1 MPSSVAAPT
10 DSTAHGLVTIILPT
24 YNERENILT
33 TVEAVLKAVGDPVE
47 VLVVDDDSPDHT
59 WELVE
64 QLGDARVRVIRRR
77 GVRGLASA
85 VNRGLI
91 DARGELIG
99 WMDVDHSMPAELLS
113 EMVRR
118 TREFPVVIGSRY
130 AAGGGDARPRL
141 RVLTSRWVNGF
152 ASIVLGGGV
161 KDYDSGFIVVRREVF
176 DRVTLLPVGYGAY
189 FIDFIYH
196 CRKRGL
202 EVLELPYTLV
212 DRTLGSSKS
221 MPSLWRFFLQ
231 GLGYILTIFQAR
243 LRP

>member
-1 MPSSVAAPT
+1 MPFSVAAPT
-10 DSTAHGLVTIILPT
+10 DPTARGLVSIILPT

-33 TVEAVLKAVGDPVE
+33 TVGAVLKAVGDPVE
-47 VLVVDDDSPDHT
+47 VLVVDDDSPDQT
-59 WELVE
+59 WKLVE

-91 DARGELIG
+91 EARGELIG

-118 TREFPVVIGSRY
+118 TRQVPVVIGSRY
-130 AAGGGDARPRL
+130 VAGGGDVRPRL
-141 RVLTSRWVNGF
+141 RVLTSRWVNGL

-212 DRTLGSSKS
+212 DRTQGTSKS
-221 MPSLWRFFLQ
+221 MPSLGRFFLQ

>member
-10 DSTAHGLVTIILPT
+10 NSTAHGLVTIILPS

-141 RVLTSRWVNGF
+141 RVMTSRWVNGF

-212 DRTLGSSKS
+212 DRTLGTSKS

-231 GLGYILTIFQAR
+231 GLGYIVTIFQAR

>member
-1 MPSSVAAPT
+1 MPSSVPAPT
-10 DSTAHGLVTIILPT
+10 DSPAHGLVTIILPT

-64 QLGDARVRVIRRR
+64 QLADARVRVIRRR

-141 RVLTSRWVNGF
+141 RVMTSRWVNGF

>member
-10 DSTAHGLVTIILPT
+10 DSPAHGLVTIILPT

-33 TVEAVLKAVGDPVE
+33 TVGAVLKAVRDPVE

-152 ASIVLGGGV
+152 ASIVLGRGV

-212 DRTLGSSKS
+212 DRTLGTSKS

-231 GLGYILTIFQAR
+231 GLGYIVTIFQAR

>member
-1 MPSSVAAPT
+1 MPFSVAAPT

-33 TVEAVLKAVGDPVE
+33 TVGAVLKAVGDPVE

-64 QLGDARVRVIRRR
+64 QLADARVRVIRRR

-141 RVLTSRWVNGF
+141 RVMTSRWVNGF

-221 MPSLWRFFLQ
+221 MPSLWRFLLQ
-231 GLGYILTIFQAR
+231 GLGYIVTIFQAR

>member
-10 DSTAHGLVTIILPT
+10 DSPAHGLVTIILPT

-33 TVEAVLKAVGDPVE
+33 TVGAVLKAVGDPVE

-152 ASIVLGGGV
+152 ASIVLGRGV

-212 DRTLGSSKS
+212 DRTLGTSKS

-231 GLGYILTIFQAR
+231 GLGYIVTIFQAR

>member
-1 MPSSVAAPT
+1 MPYSVAAPT
-10 DSTAHGLVTIILPT
+10 DPPAHGLVSIILPT
-24 YNERENILT
+24 YNERENILP
-33 TVEAVLKAVGDPVE
+33 TVGAVLKAVGDPVE
-47 VLVVDDDSPDHT
+47 VLVVDDDSPDQT
-59 WELVE
+59 WNLVE

-85 VNRGLI
+85 VNRGVI
-91 DARGELIG
+91 EARGDLIG
-99 WMDVDHSMPAELLS
+99 WMDVDHSMPAELLT
-113 EMVRR
+113 EMIRR
-118 TREFPVVIGSRY
+118 TRQVPVVVGSRY
-130 AAGGGDARPRL
+130 VAGGGDARPRL
-141 RVLTSRWVNGF
+141 RVLTSRWVNGL
-152 ASIVLGGGV
+152 ASFVLGGGV

-212 DRTLGSSKS
+212 DRTQGTSKS
-221 MPSLWRFFLQ
+221 MPSLWRFLLQ